1 MTLTSKETTA
11 LAASG
16 LASGIPTLFQLADG
30 GNLTASFANAVFE
43 GDRETARLWGGFGFG
58 LVALALLAA
67 AVVGPLNGTYGQ
79 LSLAGGVA
87 SLMLGLIVVVEG
99 GQ

>member
-11 LAASG
+11 LVSSFVAAG
-16 LASGIPTLFQLADG
+16 LPTTFQLADG
-30 GNLTASFANAVFE
+30 GNLAASFANAVFE
-43 GDRETARLWGGFGFG
+43 GDRDAARIWGGALF
-58 LVALALLAA
+58 ALAALMLGGA
-67 AVVGPLNGTYGQ
+67 AVIGPLNGTYGQ

-87 SLMLGLIVVVEG
+87 SLMLGIIVVVEG